1 MSARVSFL
9 VLVLLST
16 LGQAPFDGQL
26 KRVSLTCQTKVKAIP
41 SKDIDSGVSLWTSVQ
56 ADTGPLSL
64 MSRTSSHTHVGF
76 TFLDPVSM
84 TSTTICGL
92 SLLFL
97 LGVAAWTIITVVWIV
112 CTAVVLRIGPL
123 TRRRT
128 IVIKYYIISAGK
140 QLKSTY
146 VNVHNI
152 LWMIVVNHLTTK

>member
-97 LGVAAWTIITVVWIV
+97 LGVAA
-112 CTAVVLRIGPL
+112 
-123 TRRRT
+123 
-128 IVIKYYIISAGK
+128 
-140 QLKSTY
+140 
-146 VNVHNI
+146 
-152 LWMIVVNHLTTK
+152 